1 MNKRNYQRELDS
13 LLEALPSSPLPRLL
27 LHACC
32 APCSSYVL
40 EYLSRYF
47 DITLL
52 FYNPNI
58 FPSEEYEKRYAELE
72 RLVQELPH
80 PNPISFAVCSYDPD
94 AFFSAVRG
102 MESFPEGGA
111 RCAVCYRLR
120 LTEAAKAAKDGGF
133 DYFTTTLS
141 ISPMKDAEK
150 LNAIGAE
157 LAKQYGVAYL
167 FSDFKKREGYKRS
180 ITLSQEYGLYRQ
192 NYCGCI
198 FSRAEAEKRISR
210 QQETINT
217 AQANLK

>member
-1 MNKRNYQRELDS
+1 
-13 LLEALPSSPLPRLL
+13 
-27 LHACC
+27 
-32 APCSSYVL
+32 
-40 EYLSRYF
+40 
-47 DITLL
+47 
-52 FYNPNI
+52 
-58 FPSEEYEKRYAELE
+58 
-72 RLVQELPH
+72 
-80 PNPISFAVCSYDPD
+80 
-94 AFFSAVRG
+94 
-102 MESFPEGGA
+102 
-111 RCAVCYRLR
+111 
-120 LTEAAKAAKDGGF
+120 
-133 DYFTTTLS
+133 
-141 ISPMKDAEK
+141 MKDAEK

>member
-58 FPSEEYEKRYAELE
+58 FPSEEYEKRYAELK

-94 AFFSAVRG
+94 AFFQRYAG
-102 MESFPEGGA
+102 WNHFQ
-111 RCAVCYRLR
+111 
-120 LTEAAKAAKDGGF
+120 KAAPAVLYVIVSG
-133 DYFTTTLS
+133 L
-141 ISPMKDAEK
+141 
-150 LNAIGAE
+150 L
-157 LAKQYGVAYL
+157 
-167 FSDFKKREGYKRS
+167 KR
-180 ITLSQEYGLYRQ
+180 Q
-192 NYCGCI
+192 
-198 FSRAEAEKRISR
+198 R
-210 QQETINT
+210 QQKMVVLIILPLRFLS
-217 AQANLK
+217 AQ